1 MGWFFFFLGGATKR
15 SVLVISHPALLS
27 KEATPSSAAGELKLD
42 EIAAL
47 SRDSQE
53 RAGGPAGTGQE
64 VGSHNNRADGA
75 VVRKSIPPAEMPCQ

>member
-1 MGWFFFFLGGATKR
+1 MVLFSLGGATKR

-42 EIAAL
+42 ERAAL

-53 RAGGPAGTGQE
+53 RAGRPA
-64 VGSHNNRADGA
+64 
-75 VVRKSIPPAEMPCQ
+75 PAKKLEAIITVLTELW